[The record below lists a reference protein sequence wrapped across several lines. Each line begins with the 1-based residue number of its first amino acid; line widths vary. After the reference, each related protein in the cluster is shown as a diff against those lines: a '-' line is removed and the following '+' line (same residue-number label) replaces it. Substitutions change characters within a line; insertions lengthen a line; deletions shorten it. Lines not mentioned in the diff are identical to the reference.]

1 MTKEKRNIQI
11 VLDKLWIEYSQLYQ
25 KINNLDYFIEMNAI
39 KKINKNYKKGA
50 PLYQRVKYL
59 HIKGVSAKQVP
70 LLIEQREVML
80 RYLNILQTRIDDLS
94 KQFKECK

>member
-25 KINNLDYFIEMNAI
+25 KVNNLDYFLETHINEETYQIELMCAQHKIMNT
-39 KKINKNYKKGA
+39 
-50 PLYQRVKYL
+50 
-59 HIKGVSAKQVP
+59 
-70 LLIEQREVML
+70 
-80 RYLNILQTRIDDLS
+80 YLNILKQRIDDLS